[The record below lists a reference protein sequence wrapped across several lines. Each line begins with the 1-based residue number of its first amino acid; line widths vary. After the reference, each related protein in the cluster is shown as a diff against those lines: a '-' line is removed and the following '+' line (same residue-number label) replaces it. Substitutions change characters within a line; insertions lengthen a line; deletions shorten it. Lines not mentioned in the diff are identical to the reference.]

1 MRPNRCSGTAV
12 IAIVC
17 LSPSCLGPLSIPTG
31 SRCHRPKSLAMV
43 EARVFH
49 LDLASAMVVCVRLLV
64 YVSGDEAEDFHNSK
78 KIRGEHPSVSSQ
90 SLGVVSE
97 VAGSSSKLV
106 SGLDDN
112 SPPCI
117 VKVRIS
123 RLTVDEN
130 SQDKSF
136 LSKDTDIIEG
146 DGKKLSKL
154 GKCRSRLS
162 KTDSA
167 LDCGADVDGDHV
179 HGPPSTREEKGLVHV
194 ARKMPKNAH
203 AHFILGLM
211 YQRLSQPQK
220 VML

>member
-1 MRPNRCSGTAV
+1 MVRYESQLLYRRNKEKSGGEQMTSLLICLYISKMSALRSDG
-12 IAIVC
+12 ILIV
-17 LSPSCLGPLSIPTG
+17 
-31 SRCHRPKSLAMV
+31 
-43 EARVFH
+43 F
-49 LDLASAMVVCVRLLV
+49 
-64 YVSGDEAEDFHNSK
+64 GDEVEDFHNSK

-106 SGLDDN
+106 PGLDDN

-123 RLTVDEN
+123 RLTINEN

-194 ARKMPKNAH
+194 ARKMPKNGH

-220 VML
+220 RGYVEANEVKDEWTTYVLDELS